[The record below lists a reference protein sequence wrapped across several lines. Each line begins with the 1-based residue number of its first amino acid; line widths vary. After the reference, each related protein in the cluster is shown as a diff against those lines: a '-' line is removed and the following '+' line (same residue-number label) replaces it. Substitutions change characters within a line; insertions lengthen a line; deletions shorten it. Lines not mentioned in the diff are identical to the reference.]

1 MTIQI
6 EKYIQ
11 KNRHRDTI
19 VKLQYS
25 PTGRFLVSADRS
37 GEIIIWPEGKSHGA
51 QHVCSPYSSLT
62 GVWFSENEEW
72 LLVGHQDGHL
82 LIYELPKMKLEAD
95 VQLKTDR
102 PNGYILSGTSR
113 SVLDWVVLAV
123 CPSNN
128 PDLYAI
134 LEFRDF
140 FAIHREGFQVRKQ
153 THLSGPLIEYT
164 TASPDGRFVFF
175 VYDLGYIYRFR
186 LPEMRLDTFAV
197 HHEIIPAV
205 DLGMRPTTKDH
216 ASGIAGIVLS
226 RDCKLLASTSRT
238 GGVQI
243 WHTGTERQDS
253 VELWNFRPFAA
264 KEQIRSG
271 WIRGVSFLPNS
282 TALVLGA
289 DDGTVEVWDYK
300 SGQVTHTAKCP
311 SSVRSLDVSPD
322 GSQLAIGCEDG
333 SIFLVPWGGSYHQ
346 AALKIVDK
354 TPDGRLA
361 SLINRLKEITLRRG
375 QL

>member
-1 MTIQI
+1 MVTIQI

-11 KNRHRDTI
+11 KNRHKDTI

-37 GEIIIWPEGKSHGA
+37 GEIIIWPEGQSQGS
-51 QHVCSPYSSLT
+51 QRVCSPYSSLT
-62 GVWFSENEEW
+62 GVWFSEDEER

-95 VQLKTDR
+95 VQLKPDR
-102 PNGYILSGTSR
+102 PKGYILSGTSR

-128 PDLYAI
+128 TNLYAV

-140 FAIHREGFQVRKQ
+140 FTIRREGFQVMKQ

-164 TASPDGRFVFF
+164 AASPDGRFIFF
-175 VYDLGYIYRFR
+175 GDDLGYIYRFR

-205 DLGMRPTTKDH
+205 DLDMRPTTKDH
-216 ASGIAGIVLS
+216 ASGIAGIALS
-226 RDCKLLASTSRT
+226 HDYRLLASTSRD

-243 WHTGTERQDS
+243 WQTNAERQDS
-253 VELWNFRPFAA
+253 VEPWNFRPFAA
-264 KEQIRSG
+264 KKPTRVG

-282 TALVLGA
+282 TSLFLGA

-300 SGQVTHTAKCP
+300 SEQVTHTAKCP

-333 SIFLVPWGGSYHQ
+333 SVFLVLWSESYYENAPYPAKKWWQ
-346 AALKIVDK
+346 FW
-354 TPDGRLA
+354 R
-361 SLINRLKEITLRRG
+361 
-375 QL
+375 